1 MLPTYVIL
9 FGTSYINEVFKFQ
22 ALYLEYSSCFADYT
36 NSEIVVYKKPS
47 FWSRNVAMFPVCGFL
62 AIMVTASLCCTLAPG
77 LEVLKPYP
85 FILFGSCN
93 DAIHFCAASSQWLD
107 LSSAEKPKPN
117 MKYQQCVQ
125 MQEGIPQITLLE
137 KCIRLVINWWIRRLD
152 SGRYP
157 DLKKNIW

>member
-1 MLPTYVIL
+1 MKSSS
-9 FGTSYINEVFKFQ
+9 FKHCTSNIQV
-22 ALYLEYSSCFADYT
+22 ALQIIQTVHE
-36 NSEIVVYKKPS
+36 KPS

-62 AIMVTASLCCTLAPG
+62 AIMVAASLYCTLAPG